1 MFYWGSARVN
11 EAQLARNEVSFRGVH
26 FANSG
31 PKPLISLRR
40 GPFETKRNGFLKR
53 EKTLKYREA
62 AAPHRTFSRKGP
74 KGSPVCLAWPV
85 STLIWPL
92 QVFYRGQDSRSNK

>member
-1 MFYWGSARVN
+1 MFYWGLAKFRGVKP
-11 EAQLARNEVSFRGVH
+11 ARNEVDFRGVR
-26 FANSG
+26 FANSR

-40 GPFETKRNGFLKR
+40 TLFETKRNGFLKR

>member
-1 MFYWGSARVN
+1 MASETYMFYWGLARLN
-11 EAQLARNEVSFRGVH
+11 GAQLARNEVEFRGVQ

-31 PKPLISLRR
+31 PKALISLRR
-40 GPFETKRNGFLKR
+40 PLFETKRNGFLKR

-74 KGSPVCLAWPV
+74 KGSPCL
-85 STLIWPL
+85 SL
-92 QVFYRGQDSRSNK
+92 